1 MKASYDVKK
10 SYVNNSYICYFKV
23 DGKPYF
29 GETGTKGTWYNT
41 YPTKEKANEQIKPN
55 ITIKILFKLLLFILP
70 LFKAIQ
76 FKICT

>member
-41 YPTKEKANEQIKPN
+41 YPTRRNRYGKR
-55 ITIKILFKLLLFILP
+55 FMF
-70 LFKAIQ
+70 
-76 FKICT
+76 

>member
-1 MKASYDVKK
+1 MKASYEVKK

-41 YPTKEKANEQIKPN
+41 YPTKEKAISAGKRY
-55 ITIKILFKLLLFILP
+55 LLEMYAKGFDI
-70 LFKAIQ
+70 
-76 FKICT
+76 